1 MADDVTSKIV
11 ISREAI
17 LKQMAAEIPHLRR
30 FARVFVRSS
39 DAADDL
45 TQETLL
51 RATGAIE
58 QFEPGTNLRAW
69 LFTILRNT
77 YLAEMRRHARNPVSN
92 ITDSVQVPTVS
103 GRQEERHALR
113 DLARGF
119 GRLPRNQ
126 QEVVLLI
133 VIEGMD
139 YVDAA
144 RIMHVPVG
152 TVRSR
157 LSRAREALRQSVMG
171 EAPTGEGAMKI
182 N

>member
-1 MADDVTSKIV
+1 MADDMTVVEASPT
-11 ISREAI
+11 RDAI
-17 LKQMAAEIPHLRR
+17 LKQMAAEIPRLRR
-30 FARVFVRSS
+30 FARLFARTP
-39 DAADDL
+39 DTADDL

-51 RATGAIE
+51 RATTAIE
-58 QFEPGTNLRAW
+58 QFTPGTNLRAW

-77 YLAEMRRHARNPVSN
+77 HLAEMRRHARNPVS
-92 ITDSVQVPTVS
+92 ISAEPGEAPPVS
-103 GRQEERHALR
+103 GRQEERHELR

-119 GRLPRNQ
+119 GKLPRSQ

-157 LSRAREALRQSVMG
+157 LSRAREALRQSVSG
-171 EAPTGEGAMKI
+171 
-182 N
+182 